1 MKLTTQN
8 AVKGLLFILPV
19 MAGFLLLYAVPFAL
33 VLGNA
38 ASWGVG
44 QMRRWVGL
52 ENLGRLLR
60 NDLFRLA
67 FCNTMKFLLV
77 GIPLLL
83 TLAYALALAL
93 KKYALRFRA
102 VRSVLLL
109 PYILPMVGAVILVE
123 LVFGDAGGLNRLALF
138 LGLPVRDWLHSDFA
152 FWAAILLYLW
162 KNTGYGVILL
172 LSGLAAIDEEQ
183 YGAAQLDG
191 ADGWQQFRFI
201 TLPQMWYS
209 VYFTAVFSL
218 INAFKCFREVFLLG
232 GSHPHDSLYM
242 LQHFI
247 NNTFQNLNYPKLAG
261 ASTVLFLVMTG
272 LFALGYRWVLNK
284 EAFRE

>member
-8 AVKGLLFILPV
+8 AVKGLLFVLPV

-33 VLGNA
+33 VLSNA
-38 ASWGVG
+38 SCWGVG
-44 QMRRWVGL
+44 QMRSWVGL
-52 ENLGRLLR
+52 DNLRRLLG

-67 FCNTMKFLLV
+67 FRNTMKFLLV
-77 GIPLLL
+77 SIPLLL
-83 TLAYALALAL
+83 VLAYALALVL

-123 LVFGDAGGLNRLALF
+123 LILGEAGFLNRLALS
-138 LGLPVRDWLHSDFA
+138 LELPVRDWLHSDFA
-152 FWAAILLYLW
+152 FWAAVTLYLW

-172 LSGLAAIDEEQ
+172 LSGLAAIDQEQ
-183 YGAAQLDG
+183 YGAARLDG

-201 TLPQMWYS
+201 TVPQMWYS

-232 GSHPHDSLYM
+232 GSHPHDSIYM

-261 ASTVLFLVMTG
+261 ASTVLFLVMTV
-272 LFALGYRWVLNK
+272 LFALCYGWVLKK

>member
-1 MKLTTQN
+1 MKLTARNSFTGFFF
-8 AVKGLLFILPV
+8 VLPM
-19 MAGFLLLYAVPFAL
+19 MAGCLTLYAIPFAL
-33 VLGNA
+33 VLCNGG
-38 ASWGVG
+38 SQGISST
-44 QMRRWVGL
+44 RRWVGF
-52 ENLGRLLR
+52 ENVRQILR
-60 NDLFRLA
+60 NELFLMA
-67 FCNTMKFLLV
+67 FGNTAKFLLV

-83 TLAYALALAL
+83 IVAFGIALIV
-93 KKYALRFRA
+93 KKYAFQFRA

-123 LVFGDAGGLNRLALF
+123 VIFSKTGLLNVLANA
-138 LGLPVRDWLHSDFA
+138 LGLPVWDWLHSSSA
-152 FWAAILLYLW
+152 FWAVVLLFLW

-172 LSGLAAIDEEQ
+172 LSGLAAIEDDQ

-191 ADGWQQFRFI
+191 AGSWAQFCYI
-201 TLPQMWYS
+201 TAPQMWYS

-232 GSHPHDSLYM
+232 GSHPHDSIYM

-247 NNTFQNLNYPKLAG
+247 NNTFQNLNYAKLAA
-261 ASTVLFLVMTG
+261 ASILLFLAMTVLF
-272 LFALGYRWVLNK
+272 APCYRWVLKK

>member
-1 MKLTTQN
+1 MKLTDKNSITGFCF
-8 AVKGLLFILPV
+8 VMPM
-19 MAGFLLLYAVPFAL
+19 MAGCLTLYAIPFAL
-33 VLGNA
+33 VLSN
-38 ASWGVG
+38 GVSQG
-44 QMRRWVGL
+44 ISSTRKWVGF
-52 ENLGRLLR
+52 ENIRQILH
-60 NDLFRLA
+60 NELFLMA
-67 FCNTMKFLLV
+67 FGNTAKFLLV

-83 TLAYALALAL
+83 IAAFGIALVV
-93 KKYALRFRA
+93 KKYVFQFEV

-123 LVFGDAGGLNRLALF
+123 AIFSNAGLLNVLANG
-138 LGLPVRDWLHSDFA
+138 LGLPIRDWLHSNVA
-152 FWAAILLYLW
+152 FWMVVLLFLW

-172 LSGLAAIDEEQ
+172 LSGLAAIENDQ

-191 ADGWQQFRFI
+191 ADSWARFCHI
-201 TLPQMWYS
+201 TVPQMWYS

-232 GSHPHDSLYM
+232 GSHPHDSIYM

-247 NNTFQNLNYPKLAG
+247 NNTFQNLNYSKLAA
-261 ASTVLFLVMTG
+261 ASILLFLSMTVLF
-272 LFALGYRWVLNK
+272 ALCYRWVLKK